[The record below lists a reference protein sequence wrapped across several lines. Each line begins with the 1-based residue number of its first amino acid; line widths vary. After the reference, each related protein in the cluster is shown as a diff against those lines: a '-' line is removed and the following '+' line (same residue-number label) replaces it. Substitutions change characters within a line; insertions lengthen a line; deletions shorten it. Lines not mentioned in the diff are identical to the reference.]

1 MLINAI
7 IIYMLKKFLN
17 LKLKSFYVLDLII
30 VSVIAIGLLII
41 GTFFDFDFSSALAMN
56 DNVGWMTLSFIF
68 TIPLYVALAIAIDA
82 LFIIF
87 LAKNKAK
94 PWFYV
99 GGAVIVFL
107 VSIVLMVMDLEE
119 LLEATHAIASTSVIY
134 LVAILIALTLEIVF
148 LVLASFILKNKNID
162 QLFRIAMFLI
172 ISIAI
177 SIALTLLIK
186 YVWGRPRYND
196 ILNDGVAF
204 QDWFKPNFEY
214 AFTYKSF
221 PSGHVTKAMTIFPL
235 ISTLIILHPRLSKGL
250 YVRLLTYGSLVFVLL
265 LAFIRILSGNHF
277 ISDISM
283 SMILSFLTYVIT
295 AYFTYV
301 FHYQKKVSD

>member
-1 MLINAI
+1 MTFNAI

-17 LKLKSFYVLDLII
+17 LKLKSLYALDLII
-30 VSVIAIGLLII
+30 VSVIAIALLII
-41 GTFFDFDFSSALAMN
+41 GTFFDFDFSSTLAMN

-68 TIPLYVALAIAIDA
+68 TIPLYVALAIAIDV
-82 LFIIF
+82 LFIVF
-87 LAKNKAK
+87 LAKNKSK

-99 GGAVIVFL
+99 GGSVIIFL

-119 LLEATHAIASTSVIY
+119 LLEASHAIASTSLIY

-196 ILNDGVAF
+196 ILNDGVMF
-204 QDWFKPNFEY
+204 QEWFKPNFEY

-221 PSGHVTKAMTIFPL
+221 PSGHVTKAMAIFPL
-235 ISTLIILHPRLSKGL
+235 MSTLIILHPTLSKGL
-250 YVRLLTYGSLVFVLL
+250 YVRLLTYGSFIFVLL
-265 LAFIRILSGNHF
+265 LAFVRILSGNHF

-283 SMILSFLTYVIT
+283 SIIISLLVYIIT

-301 FHYQKKVSD
+301 FHYKKKVSD